1 MNIKEE
7 ITKTINENMIVL
19 YMKGT
24 KEMPMCGFSN
34 AIVQVLNSYELP
46 YVDVNILEDPNI
58 RVDLSSITNWPTIPQ
73 LFING
78 EMVGGCDI
86 TLEMHQ
92 SGELKNKLDEAQKK
106 TIN

>member
-1 MNIKEE
+1 MDLKAQ

-24 KEMPMCGFSN
+24 KDMPMCGFTN
-34 AIVQVLNSYELP
+34 AVVKVLNSYALP

-58 RVDLSSITNWPTIPQ
+58 RIQLSEITNWPTIPQ
-73 LFING
+73 LFIDG

-92 SGELKNKLDEAQKK
+92 SGELKNKLDQAQKK
-106 TIN
+106 SIN